1 MGRHRKIDSG
11 ALLDAAQDV
20 LLRDGAAH
28 VTIEAVAANAGVSK
42 ATVLYDYKTKQA
54 LLRAVLERRFET
66 EYGRVRAIAQG
77 LEPSANSGIHSWIKA
92 AHREPSDEDRTVAI
106 GLVAA
111 LASDPDLNR
120 LGQQFFRRIV
130 ADTVESAAAPRGAL
144 LAFLA
149 VEGLKLLDHL
159 GLNEWSRQQL
169 EAILDDIAWLA
180 EQRPEPRACPSDQP
194 APSSR

>member
-20 LLRDGAAH
+20 LLRDGVAH
-28 VTIEAVAANAGVSK
+28 LTIEAVAASAGISK

-54 LLRAVLERRFET
+54 LVRAMLERRFET
-66 EYGRVRAIAQG
+66 EYTRVREIAQG
-77 LEPSANSGIHSWIKA
+77 LEPSADAGIHSWIKA
-92 AHREPSDEDRTVAI
+92 ALRELSDADRTVAI

-120 LGQQFFRRIV
+120 LSQQFFRRIV
-130 ADTVESAAAPRGAL
+130 TDTVESAAQPRGAL

-149 VEGLKLLDHL
+149 VEGLKLLDYL
-159 GLNEWSRQQL
+159 GLNQWPREEF

-180 EQRPEPRACPSDQP
+180 EQRPQTRSCPPDQP
-194 APSSR
+194 APSSK